1 MVGLAAGSSPRSTI
15 SSGAAT
21 SSSTGISSRACASCC
36 ETRPRRSRILS
47 EALFTVSPRKTVC
60 PKTVTQRE
68 YLHAMRELDL
78 TLGIGRP
85 DGKTYLAVAVGV
97 SLFLQKRSSA
107 WS

>member
-1 MVGLAAGSSPRSTI
+1 
-15 SSGAAT
+15 
-21 SSSTGISSRACASCC
+21 
-36 ETRPRRSRILS
+36 
-47 EALFTVSPRKTVC
+47 
-60 PKTVTQRE
+60 VTQRE